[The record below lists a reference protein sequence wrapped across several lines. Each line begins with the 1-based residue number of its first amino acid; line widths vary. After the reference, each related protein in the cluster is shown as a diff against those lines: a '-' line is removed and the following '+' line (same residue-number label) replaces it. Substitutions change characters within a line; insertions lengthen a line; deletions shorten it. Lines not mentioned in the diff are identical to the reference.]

1 MLKRL
6 LFPVVVIF
14 SLSFSNISFSANNYY
29 EQAVQAFNEG
39 NYEASFI
46 YLKNALE
53 QQPRNLPAKILMG
66 KIYLHKGY
74 FDEAITEFEEALVY
88 KADINLIVA
97 DYASALNFAKQYK
110 KVLSFS
116 DGYNLNLQSQYELL
130 LNKGIAYQN
139 LDLTELTKQTYEKA
153 IQHAKADIRAFNSYA
168 AFLLA
173 KGEVSEAERLVK
185 KSLEKTPY
193 DHRTLHLLGTVQI
206 EKGDIDAAIESFEN
220 ALLDVEE
227 DPVVLRSLVRAYI
240 KADRLK
246 DAKNLIDNIL
256 EMTPNDPHM
265 MLLSSWLLSIDKK
278 DAESAQMLE
287 ALSNATSL
295 IPEDVFNEDPSL
307 IFVGALS
314 AYLQGNLE
322 QASKDLTRYLAV
334 RAGDTN
340 AIAMLSD
347 VYIKLGKEQEAEL
360 LLERYES
367 SVIKNKDL
375 AIRLV
380 DLYNKNGKRFD
391 AERLLSK
398 LQSEYPNEIDILLRQ
413 VNLLNKAGRSM
424 EAKRLIESIE
434 SKNDTTTSRLALAKG
449 LMYLQSGDISNA
461 SLIAEQLLQA
471 QPENL
476 ELLNFKVAVLIKQ
489 NQAEKAQAIAEQIIE
504 QKSEFFEA
512 RFNLATALK
521 MQNKVTQAQS
531 ILIELFELRPENNDV
546 KYMLSET
553 YAINKQFDKAIPL
566 LETITLGVTGQR
578 SKELLYDIYYQLG
591 EFTQANRIIK
601 DLTNT
606 NLYNVEYLFKYVQTL
621 KKLNRFTEA
630 KQQLGI
636 LYGLAE
642 NNGRLLFDIAVSQ
655 RGIDDIEGA
664 STTLSRLTKLLP
676 NNLRVKLEVIRLS
689 MARGD
694 IDSAKQQAIAL
705 TKSHKNEPNILL
717 LLGDIE
723 LLLKN
728 KINAFDYY
736 WRAFEVDNKFNMAL
750 MNLYQLAKDGINS
763 ARLTTKLK
771 ALAEE
776 YDNELWRKKLL
787 ADHYTNL
794 GDFSSAL
801 PIYLNLLNN
810 KIYQQDP
817 YLLNNLANI
826 YLDENL
832 DKAYEYAI
840 KAYKIN
846 DANSAIADT
855 LGWIYFKLNRNDEA
869 LQTLRTAFAM
879 DSSNPTVRYH
889 LANVLIKLN
898 RKTEAK
904 NELEFAI
911 KNAKS
916 HVWLNEA
923 KVLLEQLR

>member
-6 LFPVVVIF
+6 LLPVVVIL
-14 SLSFSNISFSANNYY
+14 SLGFSNTSFSANNYY
-29 EQAVQAFNEG
+29 EQAVQAFNES

-116 DGYNLNLQSQYELL
+116 DGYNLNLQSEYELL
-130 LNKGIAYQN
+130 LNKAIAYQN
-139 LDLTELTKQTYEKA
+139 LDLTELTKQTYKKA
-153 IQHAKADIRAFNSYA
+153 VRHGKVDIRAFNSYA

-173 KGEVSEAERLVK
+173 EGEVVEAEMLVN
-185 KSLEKTPY
+185 KSLEMAPY
-193 DHRTLHLLGTVQI
+193 DHRSLHLLGTVQI
-206 EKGDIDAAIESFEN
+206 EKGDIDAAIQSFEN

-240 KADRLK
+240 KADRLQ

-256 EMTPNDPHM
+256 KMTPNDPHM

-434 SKNDTTTSRLALAKG
+434 SKSDTNTSRLALAKG
-449 LMYLQSGDISNA
+449 LMYLQSGDIPNA
-461 SLIAEQLLQA
+461 SSVAEQLLKA
-471 QPENL
+471 QPNNL

-489 NQAEKAQAIAEQIIE
+489 NEAEKAQAIAEQIIA
-504 QKSEFFEA
+504 QKSDFFEA

-521 MQNKVTQAQS
+521 MQNKINQAQS

-553 YAINKQFDKAIPL
+553 YALNKQFDKAIPL

-578 SKELLYDIYYQLG
+578 SKELLYDIYFQSG
-591 EFTQANRIIK
+591 DFAQANRIIK

-694 IDSAKQQAIAL
+694 IDSAKQKAIAL
-705 TKSHKNEPNILL
+705 NKSHKNEPNILL

-723 LLLKN
+723 LILKN
-728 KINAFDYY
+728 KTNAFDYY
-736 WRAFEVDNKFNMAL
+736 WRAFEADNQFNMAL
-750 MNLYQLAKDGINS
+750 MNLYQLAKEGINS
-763 ARLTTKLK
+763 ERLTTKLK
-771 ALAEE
+771 ALVEQFDE
-776 YDNELWRKKLL
+776 ELWRKKLL

-794 GDFSSAL
+794 GDFTSAL
-801 PIYLNLLNN
+801 PIYLSLLNHDT
-810 KIYQQDP
+810 YQQDP

-826 YLDENL
+826 YLDDNL
-832 DKAYEYAI
+832 DLAYEYAI

-879 DSSNPTVRYH
+879 DSSNPTVRFH